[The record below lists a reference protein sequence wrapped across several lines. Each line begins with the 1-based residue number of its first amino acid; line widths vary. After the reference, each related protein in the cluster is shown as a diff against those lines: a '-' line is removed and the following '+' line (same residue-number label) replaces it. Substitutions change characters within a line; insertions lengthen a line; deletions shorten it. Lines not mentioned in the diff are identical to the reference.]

1 MRMIR
6 STFFL
11 ASVFAGRAHS
21 QDEGITTN
29 LSNGIIFPFVGL
41 GIGNLQHELIDD
53 VVRSSLQADLDIRL
67 IDTAHASR
75 NEGILANAI
84 VSSDKARSISRQT
97 RGGTETLPPIHVV
110 SKVWYTHLGYERT
123 KISVREILEEL
134 GSVSTRQVY
143 VHLLIHWPRCRD
155 DIEWMNCAEEES
167 NLPQHV
173 RDTGPPPHLN
183 KDEAWKG
190 SWAALEDF
198 YTEFSSQ
205 REESLKKLLPPI
217 IASIG
222 VSNFDINDM
231 KSLLEVAKIKPHI
244 YQGDIW
250 LAFHDPLLF
259 RYIRDNHIFFQAY
272 GVMNRIIQ
280 RRDESPS
287 AFSILSDIAREVAS
301 TMHASGQY
309 EEKSLIVTEATIVL
323 AFCVQYGIGV
333 IPRASS
339 QDHRHENSPSVIAAV
354 IPYVTS
360 GHFNQLQLAVPA
372 IMKGEDLHASISFM
386 NSLLVPIQIHWIHA
400 ETGQE
405 ILVKDII
412 HPGSVEVIQSHPGHR
427 FVAYDTEREVRRE
440 VAVDVGYGQRQ
451 HFTVEL

>member
-6 STFFL
+6 TTFLL
-11 ASVFAGRAHS
+11 ASVLVGRVHGE
-21 QDEGITTN
+21 DEAMSTN
-29 LSNGIIFPFVGL
+29 LSNGIVFPFVGL
-41 GIGNLQHELIDD
+41 GIGNLQHELIEQ
-53 VVRSSLQADLDIRL
+53 VVRSSLQPDLDIRL
-67 IDTAHASR
+67 IDTAHASS

-84 VSSDKARSISRQT
+84 VSSDKGRNLSYQT

-123 KISVREILEEL
+123 MISVRETLEEL

-143 VHLLIHWPRCRD
+143 VHMLIHWPRCTD

-173 RDTGPPPHLN
+173 RDAGPPPHLN
-183 KDEAWKG
+183 KDDAWKG
-190 SWAALEDF
+190 SWAALEDI
-198 YTEFSSQ
+198 YAEFSSQ
-205 REESLKKLLPPI
+205 RAESLTTWQPPI

-222 VSNFDINDM
+222 VSNFDLDDM
-231 KSLLEVAKIKPHI
+231 KALLEIANIQPHI

-250 LAFHDPLLF
+250 LAFQDPVLF
-259 RYIRDNHIFFQAY
+259 RHLRDNHIFFQAY

-280 RRDESPS
+280 GREDSPS

-301 TMHASGQY
+301 TMHAA
-309 EEKSLIVTEATIVL
+309 EEYKDRSLIVTEATVLL

-339 QDHRHENSPSVIAAV
+339 QDHRNENSPSVIAAV
-354 IPYVTS
+354 IPYISTS
-360 GHFNQLQLAVPA
+360 HFNQLLLAVPA

-386 NSLLVPIQIHWIHA
+386 NSLPGPIQIHWIHA

-427 FVAYDTEREVRRE
+427 FVAYDAEREIRRE
-440 VAVDVGYGQRQ
+440 VAVDVGYGGRQ